1 MQVIAPVLSVMNAY
15 NVGMN
20 SRPPENQS
28 PQREVLTVSQLNRR
42 ARQLLETHL
51 PLLWIEGEISNLSH
65 PSSGHWYFTLKDTQ
79 AQIRCAMF
87 RNRNMRV
94 RQAPQQGQK
103 ILVRARVSLYEGRG
117 DYQLI
122 VEHMEEAG
130 FGTLQRAYE
139 ELKHRLYQQ
148 GLFAAELKK
157 PLPSLPNHIGVVT
170 SPSGAAIRDITTV
183 LQRRFPSIP
192 VSVFP
197 VAVQGQE
204 AAPQIC
210 QALDT
215 ANRLS
220 DCDLLIVGRGGGSL
234 EDLWPFNEES
244 VAYAIANSRIPVIS
258 AVGHEVDITI
268 SDYVADMRAATPSAA
283 AELATPD
290 GNDMLQTFCGMEVL
304 LEESAA
310 RKLQQLKQSLDSL
323 RARLRHPGEKL
334 QNQNQ
339 QLDHLEAR
347 LIQAINQ
354 QLQTA
359 NFKLENLQTRQSH
372 LHPEMP
378 IQQAQDRV
386 QRLYKRLQTNTNNQL
401 QLQRQRLAKT
411 VELLDTVSPLNTL
424 KRGYAIAADSQ
435 GNIIRNSQ
443 EVQVGDTVTT
453 KLGEGELDCRVE
465 AVR

>member
-1 MQVIAPVLSVMNAY
+1 MS
-15 NVGMN
+15 GMN
-20 SRPPENQS
+20 SRTPENQS

-51 PLLWIEGEISNLSH
+51 PLLWIEGEISNLSR
-65 PSSGHWYFTLKDTQ
+65 PSSGHWYFTLKDSQ

-94 RQAPQQGQK
+94 REAPQQGQK
-103 ILVRARVSLYEGRG
+103 IQVRARVSLYEGRG

-130 FGTLQRAYE
+130 FGALQRAYE

-220 DCDLLIVGRGGGSL
+220 DCDVLIVGRGGGSL

-310 RKLQQLKQSLDSL
+310 RQLQQLKQGLDSL

-401 QLQRQRLAKT
+401 QMQRQRLTKT

-435 GNIIRNSQ
+435 GNVIRNSQ

>member
-1 MQVIAPVLSVMNAY
+1 MRTMS
-15 NVGMN
+15 GMN

-51 PLLWIEGEISNLSH
+51 PLLWIEGEISNLSR
-65 PSSGHWYFTLKDTQ
+65 PSSGHWYFTLKDAQ

-94 RQAPQQGQK
+94 REAPQQGQK

-130 FGTLQRAYE
+130 FGALQRAYE

-157 PLPSLPNHIGVVT
+157 PLPNLPNHIGVVT
-170 SPSGAAIRDITTV
+170 SPSGAAIRDIVTV

-197 VAVQGQE
+197 VAVQGQD

-220 DCDLLIVGRGGGSL
+220 ACDVLILGRGGGSL

-244 VAYAIANSRIPVIS
+244 VAHAIANSRIPVIS

-310 RKLQQLKQSLDSL
+310 RQLQQLKQGLDSL

-401 QLQRQRLAKT
+401 QMQRQRLTKT

-435 GNIIRNSQ
+435 GNVIRNSQ

-465 AVR
+465 TVR

>member
-1 MQVIAPVLSVMNAY
+1 
-15 NVGMN
+15 MN

-51 PLLWIEGEISNLSH
+51 PLLWIEGEISNLSR
-65 PSSGHWYFTLKDTQ
+65 PSSGHWYFTLKDAQ

-130 FGTLQRAYE
+130 FGALQRAYE

-157 PLPSLPNHIGVVT
+157 PLPSLPNHIGVIT
-170 SPSGAAIRDITTV
+170 SPSGAAIRDIVTV

-192 VSVFP
+192 VSIFP

-220 DCDLLIVGRGGGSL
+220 DCDVLIVGRGGGSL

-244 VAYAIANSRIPVIS
+244 VAYAIANSRIPIIS

-268 SDYVADMRAATPSAA
+268 NDYVADMRAATPSAA
-283 AELATPD
+283 AELVTPD

-310 RKLQQLKQSLDSL
+310 RKLQQLQQNLESL

-347 LIQAINQ
+347 LIQAISQ
-354 QLQTA
+354 KLQTA
-359 NFKLENLQTRQSH
+359 CFKLENLQTRQTH
-372 LHPEMP
+372 LHPEKP
-378 IQQAQDRV
+378 IQQAQEKV
-386 QRLYKRLQTNTNNQL
+386 HRLYKRLQTSTQNQL

-435 GNIIRNSQ
+435 GKIIRNSQ
-443 EVQVGDTVTT
+443 EVKVGDTVTT